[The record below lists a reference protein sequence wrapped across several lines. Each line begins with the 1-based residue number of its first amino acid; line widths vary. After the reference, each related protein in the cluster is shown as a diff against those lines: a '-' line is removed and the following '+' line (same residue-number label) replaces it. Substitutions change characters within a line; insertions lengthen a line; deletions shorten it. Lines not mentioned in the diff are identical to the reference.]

1 MIKYMLVSLAMFGF
15 VSISNAQELEAWEVE
30 LATWTKDAPEMN
42 SGLLTLYWAQ
52 HLTSAVVICGVSE
65 ATVIAAVAAD
75 TVPVGNLL
83 SEILAN
89 TVDEDYQSLSN
100 NTPMGDAAQGAL
112 GGAGALVID
121 TVQYLFLA
129 LSGDTDQA
137 WNDVSGAYESSRAV
151 AEKMRQ
157 DSALCTR
164 ASRVELLI
172 RKELFGRL
180 WGQESVELQKPL
192 DPAVQV
198 TLP

>member
-1 MIKYMLVSLAMFGF
+1 MIKYMMISLAMFSF
-15 VSISNAQELEAWEVE
+15 VSISKAQEQEAWEVE
-30 LATWTKDAPEMN
+30 LANWTKEAPQMN

-75 TVPVGNLL
+75 TLPVGNLL

-100 NTPMGDAAQGAL
+100 DRKVGDAAQGAF
-112 GGAGALVID
+112 GGAGAIVID

-129 LSGDTDQA
+129 LTGDTDQA
-137 WNDVSGAYESSRAV
+137 WNDVDGAYESSRAV
-151 AEKMRQ
+151 AQKMRQ

-180 WGQESVELQKPL
+180 WGQDSVEMQKPL
-192 DPAVQV
+192 DPAAQT